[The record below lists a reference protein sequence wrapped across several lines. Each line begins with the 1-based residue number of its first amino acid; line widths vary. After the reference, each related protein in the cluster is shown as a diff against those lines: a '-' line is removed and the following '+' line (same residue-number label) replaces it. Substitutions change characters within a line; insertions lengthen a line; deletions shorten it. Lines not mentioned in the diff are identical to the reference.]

1 MENVPIIAKPKGKK
15 MKISEIQKACK
26 RASDDYKQL
35 RSASDALQNYEGA
48 RQGPRG
54 GKRTTLSAR
63 ADLKASAYR
72 ESLDYL
78 EELLKEAVKEGIE
91 FHQ

>member
-1 MENVPIIAKPKGKK
+1 

-26 RASDDYKQL
+26 RAADDYKQL
-35 RSASDALQNYEGA
+35 RSASDSLQNYEGA
-48 RQGPRG
+48 RQGIRG
-54 GKRTTLSAR
+54 GRRTTLSAR

-72 ESLDYL
+72 ESLEYL
-78 EELLKEAVKEGIE
+78 EELIKEAAKEGIE